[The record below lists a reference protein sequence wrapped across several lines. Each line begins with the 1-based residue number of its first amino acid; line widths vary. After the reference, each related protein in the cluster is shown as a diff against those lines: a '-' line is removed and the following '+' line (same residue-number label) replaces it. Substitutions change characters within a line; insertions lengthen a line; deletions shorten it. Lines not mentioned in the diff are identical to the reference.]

1 MNSKDL
7 LARLLANENLNVIRA
22 NVATASFESITRTLT
37 LPQWKDM
44 TNEIEEML
52 IGHEVGHALY
62 TTTEHMDKED
72 FRVIQG
78 YMNVVEDVRIEKKVK
93 NKYPGLRK
101 SFIQGYKQLNEK
113 DFFGVADKDLSDTL
127 LIDRINL
134 FYKVGINCG
143 AKFTPAEMDLVRKV
157 DRCDSMDDVYR
168 LAREIYDLSKAERE
182 EQKRKMEEMRLQN
195 GEDTEDEDEDEDDA
209 EFDNFMDDEDD
220 FDNDNFMP
228 EEELEEIK
236 KELKAQKTSRSA
248 PAEDTE
254 KQEEQDLESKTE
266 KAFRERLIEL
276 ADTET
281 VVQNFVPE
289 LSSKRDPIIPFK
301 RILGELR
308 TSSNYYHDITTEN
321 YGTNY
326 AMARKNDRKQKLE
339 KFKTESMRMVNY
351 LVKEFEMRKSAS
363 EYKRITSAKSGDLD
377 MRKLYAY
384 TLTDDMFKKLD
395 IIPED
400 KNHGMIFLLDWSGSM
415 QHVMEDTVK
424 QIINLAMFCQRIQIP
439 YQVFAFSSGYEN
451 ISWEQR
457 QAMEIPNSKGF
468 NDSQYSLLE
477 LFNNKMTNS
486 EFNGMVELLHQSPW
500 LYDRN
505 YGLHSTPLNESLM
518 FLIDYIGKFI
528 KKNNV
533 EKMSL
538 VTLTDG
544 EGHSLNGSNESLR
557 HYTYSSGKALKVKN
571 YLRDPITKKE
581 YPLTEKG
588 NEQTRTFLRVIKDR
602 YNIKTVGF
610 HIVSNSRRDIGNF
623 VKNNLPDYQ
632 NGTQEFY
639 AVEQLRKDIRSNDYA
654 LLTNTGRDELYL
666 LPASKQRIEEGELEV
681 KSDMNAK
688 AIAKQF
694 GKFLNVKKSSRVVL
708 NRFVGVIA

>member
-1 MNSKDL
+1 
-7 LARLLANENLNVIRA
+7 
-22 NVATASFESITRTLT
+22 
-37 LPQWKDM
+37 
-44 TNEIEEML
+44 
-52 IGHEVGHALY
+52 
-62 TTTEHMDKED
+62 
-72 FRVIQG
+72 
-78 YMNVVEDVRIEKKVK
+78 
-93 NKYPGLRK
+93 
-101 SFIQGYKQLNEK
+101 
-113 DFFGVADKDLSDTL
+113 
-127 LIDRINL
+127 
-134 FYKVGINCG
+134 
-143 AKFTPAEMDLVRKV
+143 
-157 DRCDSMDDVYR
+157 
-168 LAREIYDLSKAERE
+168 
-182 EQKRKMEEMRLQN
+182 MEEMRLQN
-195 GEDTEDEDEDEDDA
+195 GEDTEDEDEDDA

-248 PAEDTE
+248 PAEDTKE
-254 KQEEQDLESKTE
+254 QEEIDLESKTE
-266 KAFRERLIEL
+266 KAFRERLTEM

-281 VVQNFVPE
+281 VVQNFMPE
-289 LSSKRDPIIPFK
+289 LASKRNPIIPFK
-301 RILGELR
+301 RILGELKV
-308 TSSNYYHDITTEN
+308 SSDNLYAVSAEN
-321 YGTNY
+321 YGQNY
-326 AMARKNDRKQKLE
+326 ANERKTKHKNRLE

-351 LVKEFEMRKSAS
+351 LVKEFEMRKSAT
-363 EYKRITSAKSGDLD
+363 EYKRITTAKSGDLD

-400 KNHGMIFLLDWSGSM
+400 KNHGMIFLMDWSGSM

-424 QIINLAMFCQRIQIP
+424 QVINLAMFCQRIQIP

-451 ISWEQR
+451 ISWQEKQSM
-457 QAMEIPNSKGF
+457 AIEGSKGF
-468 NDSQYSLLE
+468 HDSQFNLLE

-486 EFNGMVELLHQSPW
+486 EFNGMIDLLIQSPW
-500 LYDRN
+500 TYDRN
-505 YGLHSTPLNESLM
+505 YGLHSTPLNESLV

-528 KKNNV
+528 KANNV

-544 EGHSLNGSNESLR
+544 EGHSLSGNNDNLR
-557 HYTYSSGKALKVKN
+557 HFTYSQGKTIKVKN

-581 YPLTEKG
+581 YPLTERG
-588 NEQTRTFLRVIKDR
+588 HEQTRTFLRVIKDR

-681 KSDMNAK
+681 KADMNAK

-708 NRFVGVIA
+708 NRFVGLVA

>member
-1 MNSKDL
+1 MMNSKDL

-62 TTTEHMDKED
+62 TTTEFMEEED
-72 FRVIQG
+72 FRVLQG
-78 YMNVVEDVRIEKKVK
+78 YMNVIEDVRIEKKVK
-93 NKYPGLRK
+93 AKYPGLRK
-101 SFIQGYKQLNEK
+101 AFLLGYRQLNEK
-113 DFFGVADKDLSDTL
+113 DFFGVAEKDLSDVL

-143 AKFTPAEMDLVRKV
+143 AKFTPAELDLVRRA
-157 DRCDSMDDVYR
+157 DRCDTMEDVYK
-168 LAREIYDLSKAERE
+168 LAREIFDHSKAERE
-182 EQKRKMEEMRLQN
+182 EQKKKMEEMRLQN
-195 GEDTEDEDEDEDDA
+195 GEDTEDEDEDDA

-248 PAEDTE
+248 PAEDTKE
-254 KQEEQDLESKTE
+254 QEEIDLESKTE
-266 KAFRERLIEL
+266 KAFRERLTEM

-281 VVQNFVPE
+281 VVQNFMPE
-289 LSSKRDPIIPFK
+289 LASKRNPIIPFK
-301 RILGELR
+301 RILGELKV
-308 TSSNYYHDITTEN
+308 SSDNLYAISAEN
-321 YGTNY
+321 YGQNY
-326 AMARKNDRKQKLE
+326 ANERKTKHKNRLE

-351 LVKEFEMRKSAS
+351 LVKEFEMRKSAT
-363 EYKRITSAKSGDLD
+363 EYKRITTAKSGDLD

-400 KNHGMIFLLDWSGSM
+400 KNHGMIFLMDWSGSM

-424 QIINLAMFCQRIQIP
+424 QVINLAMFCQRIQIP

-451 ISWEQR
+451 ISWQEKQSM
-457 QAMEIPNSKGF
+457 AIEGSKGF
-468 NDSQYSLLE
+468 HDSQFNLLE

-486 EFNGMVELLHQSPW
+486 EFNGMIDLLIQSPW
-500 LYDRN
+500 TYDRN
-505 YGLHSTPLNESLM
+505 YGLHSTPLNESLV

-528 KKNNV
+528 KANNV

-544 EGHSLNGSNESLR
+544 EGHSLSGNNDNLR
-557 HYTYSSGKALKVKN
+557 HFTYSQGKTIKVKN

-581 YPLTEKG
+581 YPLTERG
-588 NEQTRTFLRVIKDR
+588 HEQTRTFLRVIKDR

-681 KSDMNAK
+681 KADMNAK

-708 NRFVGVIA
+708 NRFVGLVA